1 MSRAHPNSRVDS
13 YFRTLAALT
22 REAEVTDAGGRA
34 LSLEEAFDTVRGKAH
49 ATHDAGGKLLFIG
62 NGGSAAIASHLAA
75 DFSKNGGL
83 RSLALNDAATL
94 TCLGNDLGYENV
106 FAKQLELHARPGD
119 LLIAISSSGRSP
131 NILAA
136 VAAARAGAA
145 GVVTLSGF
153 AGGNDLRRLGDINF
167 YVRSSEYGFVEVA
180 HLSLCHAI
188 LDLDRGWGARPAGDA
203 LHN

>member
-1 MSRAHPNSRVDS
+1 MSRAHSNSRVDS

-34 LSLEEAFDTVRGKAH
+34 LSLEEAFDTVRERAH